1 MSTPLVFKFGGAS
14 VKDAASVRNVAA
26 IISQY
31 AERPMVV
38 VVSAMGKMT
47 NAFEQVVGAWSEG
60 NLELALAHIADIKT
74 FHDLVI
80 QELFSE
86 NPQHLLEDLTA
97 IIATLQEAVQRENV
111 SYSEQYDF
119 IVHHGELISTKIIA
133 AYVGLETPTV
143 WQDTRAL
150 VKTDGQFRRATVQWE
165 QTQKAILEKIDR
177 NKVNIVQGFI
187 GSDPQ
192 GRPTTLGREGS
203 DYTGAVFAYCL
214 GADSLTIWKDVPGML
229 NGDPKTFENTTKI
242 DVLPFEEAIELAFY
256 GASIIHPKTIQPLQK
271 KSIPLHIK
279 SFVDPNA
286 VGTTITDVSKPQ
298 PEVANFILKKKQAL
312 LQLHTKDLAFIAEH
326 HLSAVYQ
333 LFATQG
339 VVVNLMRNTAT
350 KALFCVN
357 HDAIII
363 PRVLT
368 ELAKT
373 FDVRLIE
380 NTALLTVRHYR
391 AEDEA
396 EHTSGK
402 NILLEQRTPDTVQ
415 WVYETTGQQ

>member
-60 NLELALAHIADIKT
+60 NLELARAHIADIKT

-80 QELFSE
+80 QGLFSE

-97 IIATLQEAVQRENV
+97 IVATLQEAVQRENV

-286 VGTTITDVSKPQ
+286 VGTTITDVSRPQ